1 MTICPNCSHQNP
13 SGATQCEACFTPL
26 PATTSCPNCGATV
39 QLDATF
45 CGQCGTG
52 LAASV
57 MPVATSPPPL
67 SSESTAS
74 NLPPTVIAGAAS
86 AQAVTEPVVSEPISP
101 LVSEPVVAPVLISL
115 PPISPVASPEPEI
128 ALPVTPSVATPT
140 TPGTASPSST
150 QLQQQRFQF
159 THVQSGKVIE
169 IPLSLNV
176 VHVGKPNEQIPPDID
191 VSGFPCSEVVSR
203 VHADI
208 RVDGDSVYLEDM
220 GSANGTY
227 VNHNAL
233 PTGNRHLLRVGDRI
247 SLGKGDLVTFLFQ
260 NM

>member
-13 SGATQCEACFTPL
+13 AGATQCEACFTPL
-26 PATTSCPNCGATV
+26 PATTGCPHCGATV

-52 LAASV
+52 LTAAVPSS
-57 MPVATSPPPL
+57 MPSPLNEPV
-67 SSESTAS
+67 EST
-74 NLPPTVIAGAAS
+74 LPPTVIAGLAGTNNPEPIINAPTVPVAPAPTAIPVPVAAINS
-86 AQAVTEPVVSEPISP
+86 EPVASNNSAPAVGQ
-101 LVSEPVVAPVLISL
+101 PVVAP
-115 PPISPVASPEPEI
+115 
-128 ALPVTPSVATPT
+128 T
-140 TPGTASPSST
+140 TST
-150 QLQQQRFQF
+150 QLQQQRFQL

-169 IPLSLNV
+169 IPLNLNL
-176 VHVGKPNEQIPPDID
+176 VHIGKPNEQIPPDID

-203 VHADI
+203 VHADV
-208 RVDGDSVYLEDM
+208 RVDGDSVYLEDV

-233 PTGNRHLLRVGDRI
+233 PKGNRHLLRVGDRI

-260 NM
+260 EM

>member
-26 PATTSCPNCGATV
+26 PATTSCSNCGTTV

-45 CGQCGTG
+45 CGQCGTS
-52 LAASV
+52 LTAAV
-57 MPVATSPPPL
+57 PTLVTSPPPFTEP
-67 SSESTAS
+67 SES
-74 NLPPTVIAGAAS
+74 NLPPTVIAGLAS
-86 AQAVTEPVVSEPISP
+86 TSANTEPVATAPTVPP
-101 LVSEPVVAPVLISL
+101 MPEPVPVTV
-115 PPISPVASPEPEI
+115 PPVASGSLTSGEVAPEN
-128 ALPVTPSVATPT
+128 TPPT
-140 TPGTASPSST
+140 SPASST
-150 QLQQQRFQF
+150 QLQQQRFQL

-169 IPLSLNV
+169 IPLNLNV
-176 VHVGKPNEQIPPDID
+176 AHIGKPNEQIPPDID

-208 RVDGDSVYLEDM
+208 RVDGDSVYLEDV

-233 PTGNRHLLRVGDRI
+233 PKGNRHLLRVGDRI

-260 NM
+260 DM

>member
-52 LAASV
+52 LTATVS
-57 MPVATSPPPL
+57 PVATTPSPFTEPG
-67 SSESTAS
+67 EST
-74 NLPPTVIAGAAS
+74 LPPTVIAVAAS
-86 AQAVTEPVVSEPISP
+86 SSTPPHPEPVTAVPNIP
-101 LVSEPVVAPVLISL
+101 PMPEPVAVNVP
-115 PPISPVASPEPEI
+115 PVASTSPPSGAVAAEN
-128 ALPVTPSVATPT
+128 TPPT
-140 TPGTASPSST
+140 APASST
-150 QLQQQRFQF
+150 QLQQQRFQL

-169 IPLSLNV
+169 IPLNLNV
-176 VHVGKPNEQIPPDID
+176 VHIGKPNEQIPPDID

-208 RVDGDSVYLEDM
+208 RVDGDSVYLEDV

-233 PTGNRHLLRVGDRI
+233 PKGNRHLLRVGDRI

-260 NM
+260 DM

>member
-13 SGATQCEACFTPL
+13 LGATQCEACFTPL
-26 PATTSCPNCGATV
+26 PATSSCPNCGATV

-52 LAASV
+52 LA
-57 MPVATSPPPL
+57 VAPAPLSSSPPPF
-67 SSESTAS
+67 SEPTAS
-74 NLPPTVIAGAAS
+74 TLPPTVIAGLAGAPP
-86 AQAVTEPVVSEPISP
+86 AINVPAMPI
-101 LVSEPVVAPVLISL
+101 V
-115 PPISPVASPEPEI
+115 PEPTQ
-128 ALPVTPSVATPT
+128 ASGAMSVPPT
-140 TPGTASPSST
+140 TVSSAVPPSAT
-150 QLQQQRFQF
+150 QIQQQRFQL
-159 THVQSGKVIE
+159 THVQSGKIIE
-169 IPLSLNV
+169 IPLNLSV
-176 VHVGKPNEQIPPDID
+176 VHIGKPNEQIPPDID

-208 RVDGDSVYLEDM
+208 RIDGDAVYLEDV

-227 VNHNAL
+227 INHNAL
-233 PTGNRHLLRVGDRI
+233 PKGNRHLLRAGDRI

>member
-13 SGATQCEACFTPL
+13 AGATQCEACFTPL
-26 PATTSCPNCGATV
+26 PATTSCPSCGATV

-52 LAASV
+52 LTASV
-57 MPVATSPPPL
+57 TPVATNPPTPSVEISP
-67 SSESTAS
+67 S

-86 AQAVTEPVVSEPISP
+86 VPANVEP
-101 LVSEPVVAPVLISL
+101 LVSEPVVTPVSVSL
-115 PPISPVASPEPEI
+115 PPISPVTHPDPGIVPSASLEVE
-128 ALPVTPSVATPT
+128 APVTPVA
-140 TPGTASPSST
+140 AAPSST
-150 QLQQQRFQF
+150 QLQQQRFQL
-159 THVQSGKVIE
+159 THVQSGQVIE
-169 IPLSLNV
+169 IPLTLNV
-176 VHVGKPNEQIPPDID
+176 VHIGKPNDQIPPDID

-208 RVDGDSVYLEDM
+208 RVDGDSVYLEDV

-233 PTGNRHLLRVGDRI
+233 PKGNRHLLRAGDRI

-260 NM
+260 DK

>member
-13 SGATQCEACFTPL
+13 AGATQCEACFTPL
-26 PATTSCPNCGATV
+26 PATTSCPSCGATV

-52 LAASV
+52 LTASV
-57 MPVATSPPPL
+57 TPVATNPPTP
-67 SSESTAS
+67 SVESASS
-74 NLPPTVIAGAAS
+74 NLPPTVIA
-86 AQAVTEPVVSEPISP
+86 EPTVSEPIAP
-101 LVSEPVVAPVLISL
+101 LSEPMATPVSVSL
-115 PPISPVASPEPEI
+115 PPVSPVAHPDPGIVPPVSSEVPAP
-128 ALPVTPSVATPT
+128 APVTPVAV
-140 TPGTASPSST
+140 ALSST
-150 QLQQQRFQF
+150 QLQQQHFQL
-159 THVQSGKVIE
+159 THVQSGQVIE
-169 IPLSLNV
+169 IPLTHNV
-176 VHVGKPNEQIPPDID
+176 VHIGKPNDQVPPDID

-208 RVDGDSVYLEDM
+208 RVDGDSVYLEDV

-233 PTGNRHLLRVGDRI
+233 PKGNRHLLRAGDRI

-260 NM
+260 DK